1 MFSHKN
7 LYKRSIHLIKLVKH
21 LIIKN
26 ESHYIYWNEN
36 DVHYQIYSSNENKK
50 QLTNDELCT
59 VQKSFSVK

>member
-1 MFSHKN
+1 M
-7 LYKRSIHLIKLVKH
+7 HLIKLVKH
-21 LIIKN
+21 LIIKKN